1 MTEIARM
8 YGGSLYDLA
17 AEEGLETRILGEL
30 EEVNALF
37 KANPDYLHLLSIPSI
52 PKKERC
58 GLLDE
63 ALRGQVHLYVLNF
76 LKILCEK
83 GTLRE
88 LGGCTRAYRIRY
100 NEAHGI
106 LEATATSAIALTKEQ
121 TAALHQKLEA
131 LTGKTIDLQTK
142 VDPAVLGGIR
152 LDIDGTELDEAVAL
166 FKASPEYLHLLST
179 PSIPKKE
186 RCGLLD
192 EALRDRVHLYVLNFL
207 KILCEKG
214 TLRELPGCARAY
226 RVRYNQAH
234 GILEAA
240 ATTAVAMTEQQ
251 VKSLH
256 EKLEKL
262 TGKTIDL
269 KTKVDPAVLGGIR
282 LDIEGTELD
291 GTVQNRLAALRRD
304 IASVTL

>member
-1 MTEIARM
+1 MTETARM

-30 EEVNALF
+30 EQAAQLL
-37 KANPDYLHLLSIPSI
+37 KANPDYLRLLSTPSI

-88 LGGCTRAYRIRY
+88 LSGCACAYRLRY
-100 NEAHGI
+100 NQAHGI
-106 LEATATSAIALTKEQ
+106 LEATATSAVPMTAQQ
-121 TAALHQKLEA
+121 TQALHA
-131 LTGKTIDLQTK
+131 
-142 VDPAVLGGIR
+142 
-152 LDIDGTELDEAVAL
+152 
-166 FKASPEYLHLLST
+166 
-179 PSIPKKE
+179 
-186 RCGLLD
+186 
-192 EALRDRVHLYVLNFL
+192 
-207 KILCEKG
+207 
-214 TLRELPGCARAY
+214 
-226 RVRYNQAH
+226 
-234 GILEAA
+234 
-240 ATTAVAMTEQQ
+240 
-251 VKSLH
+251 
-256 EKLEKL
+256 KLEKL

-269 KTKVDPAVLGGIR
+269 KTKVDPGVLGGIR
-282 LDIEGTELD
+282 LDMEGTELD